1 MSGKHQTRSQD
12 LGWRALIL
20 KDFTREIA
28 AETRLTVVTDPDQL
42 LTEQEILSELRER
55 CFELVPFEDHVA
67 FRFAYESRYRQVWDR
82 GEKTNLVVVLRS
94 SSGEADALPFDL
106 LEQAKHQERCLS
118 FSVAQLFPK
127 LSPNVVLSLDR
138 SCFQALYSALEPDT
152 PRMGED
158 ATKDFVL
165 RHVFEIAPELIKSQA
180 GLLKVLIRRHYRGV
194 SFPPVLDERFIHLL
208 SKGGRWKDW
217 PLDEIVPHRAAFLG
231 FLNERWPY
239 FVKQVVEAKGDRG
252 AEAAVA
258 YGLTYSGPTELP
270 FGHDDVKI
278 YIDNLFQEGQL
289 TPVDTVP
296 ASTLPED
303 WMRVG
308 VTGDNGDDK
317 QLRFERLLDRLEKE
331 LPGEDANHI
340 DWVGYAQT
348 WGEWTALRWE
358 IGDTKTGVAKESNAL
373 HDRIENCFAKWM
385 GRTYPSLHNLASS
398 KRPAMVHHIA
408 PHLAHH
414 FTATG
419 AASAGSGQPKKYAL
433 VVVDGL
439 AMDQWVVLRKGVMDA
454 LGPDTHIEEDGT
466 FAWVPTFTCVS
477 RQAIFAGKAPFL
489 FATSLKTTS
498 KEPTH
503 WKNFWD
509 DHGAKRVEVGYVKEG
524 KDQLDA
530 DFHRE
535 VMKVAE
541 HPKMRM
547 LGVVVGKVDQSMH
560 GIKEGSRGLHAMV
573 REWARTGG
581 IGEMLGSLLDLGYE
595 ITLTADHGNI
605 HGSGIGKP
613 NAGVIADERGER
625 AHVFNDELTRTKFA
639 QEYQGTIE
647 WPQTGLPDNWRALL
661 APGRRAFV
669 PVGKHTVGHGGIAME
684 EVIVPFVKITRRPR

>member
-1 MSGKHQTRSQD
+1 MNGTQQTKRA

-55 CFELVPFEDHVA
+55 GFELVPFEDHVA
-67 FRFAYESRYRQVWDR
+67 FRFAYESRYRQIWDR

-94 SSGEADALPFDL
+94 PSGEADALPFDL
-106 LEQAKHQERCLS
+106 LEQARRQERCLS

-138 SCFQALYSALEPDT
+138 SRFQALHSALEPDT

-158 ATKDFVL
+158 ASKDFVL
-165 RHVFEIAPELIKSQA
+165 RHVFEIAPELIKSRA
-180 GLLKVLIRRHYRGV
+180 GLLKVLIRRHYRGL
-194 SFPPVLDERFIHLL
+194 SFPPALDERFIHLL
-208 SKGGRWKDW
+208 GRGGRWKDW
-217 PLDEIVPHRAAFLG
+217 PLDEIVPNRAAFLG

-239 FVKQVVEAKGDRG
+239 FVKQVVEARGDTV
-252 AEAAVA
+252 AEPAVA

-289 TPVDTVP
+289 TPVVGVP
-296 ASTLPED
+296 ASKLPEA

-308 VTGDNGDDK
+308 VTGADGNDK
-317 QLRFERLLDRLEKE
+317 QIRFERLLDRLERA
-331 LPGEDANHI
+331 LPSEDANHL

-348 WGEWTALRWE
+348 WAEWAALRWE
-358 IGDTKTGVAKESNAL
+358 IGDTKTGVAEKSNAL
-373 HDRIENCFAKWM
+373 HDRIESCFAEWM
-385 GRTYPSLHNLASS
+385 GHKYPSLHNLASS

-408 PHLAHH
+408 PHMAHH

-419 AASAGSGQPKKYAL
+419 VTSAGSGPPKKYAL

-439 AMDQWVVLRKGVMDA
+439 AMDQWVVLRNGVMDA
-454 LGPDTHIEEDGT
+454 LGPASHIEEDGC
-466 FAWVPTFTCVS
+466 FAWVPTLTCVS

-489 FATSLKTTS
+489 FATSLSTTS

-509 DHGAKRVEVGYVKEG
+509 DHGTKRVEVGYVKEG
-524 KDQLDA
+524 KSQEPES
-530 DFHRE
+530 FRQE

-560 GIKEGSRGLHAMV
+560 GIEGGSSGLHAMV
-573 REWARTGG
+573 RDWARNGG
-581 IGEMLGSLLDLGYE
+581 IGELLGCLLDLGYE
-595 ITLTADHGNI
+595 VTLTADHGNI

-625 AHVFNDELTRTKFA
+625 AHVFNDELTRGKFA
-639 QEYQGTIE
+639 QEYEGTIE
-647 WPQTGLPDNWRALL
+647 WPQIGLPDDRWVLL
-661 APGRRAFV
+661 APGRGAFV
-669 PVGKHTVGHGGIAME
+669 PKGKHTIGHGGISME
-684 EVIVPFVKITRRPR
+684 EVIVPFVKVRRGAE

>member
-1 MSGKHQTRSQD
+1 MSGNDGAASRS
-12 LGWRALIL
+12 LGWRAFIL
-20 KDFTREIA
+20 KEFTREIA

-55 CFELVPFEDHVA
+55 GFELVPFDDHVA
-67 FRFAYESRYRQVWDR
+67 FRFAFESRYRQIWDR

-94 SSGEADALPFDL
+94 PSGDADALPFDL
-106 LEQAKHQERCLS
+106 LEQAKRQERCLS

-138 SCFQALYSALEPDT
+138 SCFQALYSALESGT

-165 RHVFEIAPELIKSQA
+165 RHVFEIAPELIKSSA

-194 SFPPVLDERFIHLL
+194 TFPPVLDERFIHLL
-208 SKGGRWKDW
+208 GKGGRWKDW
-217 PLDEIVPHRAAFLG
+217 PLDEIVPNRAAFLG

-239 FVKQVVEAKGDRG
+239 FVERVVDANGERV
-252 AEAAVA
+252 AEPTDA
-258 YGLTYSGPTELP
+258 YGLTYSGPTKLP
-270 FGHDDVKI
+270 FGHDDVKV

-289 TPVDTVP
+289 TPVDGVP
-296 ASTLPED
+296 LSALPEA
-303 WMRVG
+303 WMHVG
-308 VTGDNGDDK
+308 VKGTDGDDK
-317 QLRFERLLDRLEKE
+317 LIRFKRLLSRLEKE
-331 LPGEDANHI
+331 IPDEDVNHL
-340 DWVGYAQT
+340 DWVRYAQT
-348 WGEWTALRWE
+348 WAEWAALRWE
-358 IGDTKTGVAKESNAL
+358 IGDTKTGVAEKSNDL
-373 HDRIENCFAKWM
+373 HSQIENCFADWM
-385 GRTYPSLHNLASS
+385 GRKYPSLYNLASS

-408 PHLAHH
+408 PHMAHH

-419 AASAGSGQPKKYAL
+419 AAAAGSGPPKKYAL

-439 AMDQWVVLRKGVMDA
+439 AMDQWVVLRNGIRDA
-454 LGPDTHIEEDGT
+454 LGSSTHIEEDGS
-466 FAWVPTFTCVS
+466 FAWVPTLTCVS
-477 RQAIFAGKAPFL
+477 RQAIFAGKEPYL
-489 FATSLKTTS
+489 FSTSLKTTS
-498 KEPTH
+498 KEPLH

-509 DHGAKRVEVGYVKEG
+509 DRGAKRIEVGYVKEG

-530 DFHRE
+530 DFHQE

-547 LGVVVGKVDQSMH
+547 LSVVVGKVDQSMH

-573 REWARTGG
+573 REWARSGG
-581 IGEMLGSLLDLGYE
+581 IGKLLRSLLDLDYE

-625 AHVFNDELTRTKFA
+625 AHVFNDELTRAKFA
-639 QEYQGTIE
+639 KEYEGTIK
-647 WPQTGLPDNWRALL
+647 WPQIGLPDDWRALL
-661 APGRRAFV
+661 APDRCAFV